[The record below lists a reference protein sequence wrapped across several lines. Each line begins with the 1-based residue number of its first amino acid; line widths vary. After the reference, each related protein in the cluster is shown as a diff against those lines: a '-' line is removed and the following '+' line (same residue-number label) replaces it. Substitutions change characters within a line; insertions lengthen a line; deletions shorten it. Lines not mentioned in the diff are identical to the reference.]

1 MEMGVIMYFAFSY
14 DKQSERESRGGEGTL
29 NTVVKCTWK
38 VTESS

>member
-14 DKQSERESRGGEGTL
+14 SERESRGGEGTL

>member
-1 MEMGVIMYFAFSY
+1 MEMGVIIYFAFSY
-14 DKQSERESRGGEGTL
+14 NKQSERESRGRKGAL